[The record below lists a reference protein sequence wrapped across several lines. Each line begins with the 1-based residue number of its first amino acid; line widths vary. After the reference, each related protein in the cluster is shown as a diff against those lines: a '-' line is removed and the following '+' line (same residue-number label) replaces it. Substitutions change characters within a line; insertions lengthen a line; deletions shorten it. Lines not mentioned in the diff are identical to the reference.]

1 MQNTAGLTPI
11 VGKSRVSFDVL
22 DFMTTNILQMKP
34 FFLLTLF
41 FTTALINL
49 ANAADYYVHPTLG
62 NDLNDGSSKA
72 KAIQTLAKASTLSLR
87 PGDRILLAAGVI
99 YPGSLQLRKVSG
111 EKQHPIVVESTPW
124 DAKDKTGLA
133 IIDAKGSANGILIED
148 CSHVKI
154 SSLGITG
161 NGYTVY
167 DSSTQMRCGVMIRT
181 GSAKN
186 MKGITL
192 ERLQIYDVFCE
203 NPGFQRSKEEVTTA
217 NGTQRYGW
225 GIRLMNA
232 LEDSSLE
239 EVLIQDCGIKNVSHT
254 GIKITG
260 KGKNIQF
267 VRLLGNAISGTG
279 GPGIQMSNTRFVYV
293 ANNEVMRSGST
304 DDSRKWGR
312 GSGLWTWS
320 ASDILI
326 EKNKFMYANGPGD
339 SAGAHIDYNCDNVI
353 LQYNLSAHNA
363 GGFCEI
369 LGNNYNCAY
378 RYNIS
383 VNDGYRIKGKDGAFQ
398 EGKTLWLSG
407 YQGNKER
414 KGPVN
419 TYIYNNTIFVNKEIG
434 AKIAIDNSSEGVLIA
449 NNIFYFQGES
459 ALVKGDQY
467 KPDTSSG
474 GVIKRVVFQNNLFLH
489 KNTWPTEAIISD
501 TAPMFGDPGFRNAGG
516 LSLEDYIPA
525 NRALIRKGIEIP
537 FLPEDAFGLMHGLQ
551 MQTDILGQ
559 RRSAVPGIGA
569 INPPE

>member
-1 MQNTAGLTPI
+1 
-11 VGKSRVSFDVL
+11 
-22 DFMTTNILQMKP
+22 MKP
-34 FFLLTLF
+34 CFLLMLL
-41 FTTALINL
+41 FTTAFLNL
-49 ANAADYYVHPTLG
+49 ANATDYYVHPTLG
-62 NDLNDGSSKA
+62 NDLNDGSSKT
-72 KAIQTLAKASTLSLR
+72 KAIQTLAKASSLSLL
-87 PGDRILLAAGVI
+87 PGDRILLAAGQI
-99 YPGSLQLRKVSG
+99 FHGSLQLRKLKG
-111 EKQHPIVVESTPW
+111 EKQQPIVVESTTW
-124 DAKDKTGLA
+124 GLNDKAAQA
-133 IIDAKGSANGILIED
+133 IIDTKGFPNGILIED
-148 CSHVKI
+148 CSFIKI
-154 SSLGITG
+154 SSVSITG

-167 DSSTQMRCGVMIRT
+167 DSSAQMRCGVMIRT
-181 GSAKN
+181 KSAKI

-192 ERLQIYDVFCE
+192 EQLNIYDVYYE
-203 NPGFQRSKEEVTTA
+203 NAGFQRSVEEVTTA

-225 GIRLMNA
+225 GIRLMNGQGDA
-232 LEDSSLE
+232 RME
-239 EVLIQDCGIKNVSHT
+239 EVLIQDCDIKDVSHT

-260 KGKNIQF
+260 EEKNIQL
-267 VRLLGNAISGTG
+267 VRLLKNRISGTG
-279 GPGIQMSNTRFVYV
+279 GPGIQMSNARFVYV
-293 ANNEVMRSGST
+293 ANNEVIRSGST

-353 LQYNLSAHNA
+353 LQYNFSAHNA
-363 GGFCEI
+363 GGFCEV

-383 VNDGYRIKGKDGAFQ
+383 VNDGNRVKGKDGAFQ

-419 TYIYNNTIFVNKEIG
+419 TYIYNNTIFVNKDIS

-459 ALVKGDQY
+459 AMVMGDQY

-474 GVIKRVVFQNNLFLH
+474 GVIKRVFFQNNLFLH
-489 KNTWPTEAIISD
+489 KNTWPTAAIIND

-516 LSLEDYIPA
+516 LALEDYIPA
-525 NRALIRKGIEIP
+525 NLALIRKGVEIP
-537 FLPEDAFGLMHGLQ
+537 FLPDDAFGLMHGLH
-551 MQTDILGQ
+551 MQIDILGRQ
-559 RRSAVPGIGA
+559 LSGVPVIGA